1 MPRYKLVI
9 EYDGTPFTG
18 WQHQQNGRSVQ
29 QAVEEAIQRFA
40 GEAVRIQCAGRTD
53 AGVHATHQVAHV
65 DLARDWRTDTVRD
78 ATNAHLRPEP
88 IAVVSADVVPESFN
102 ARMSAVKRHYI
113 YRILN
118 RRAPAALELNRVW
131 AVPWRL
137 DAALMHEAA
146 QHLVGRHDF
155 STFRAAECQANSP
168 IRTLDRLDV
177 TRIGDEIRIA
187 ACARSFLHH
196 QVRSIVGTLAQA
208 GAGRWSVQAVKDA
221 LDARD
226 RKRCGP
232 MAPSAGL
239 YLVGVDYPSVLADR
253 GHHDPVDRNVEGEVE
268 PNHGQRDAS

>member
-1 MPRYKLVI
+1 
-9 EYDGTPFTG
+9 
-18 WQHQQNGRSVQ
+18 VQ

-177 TRIGDEIRIA
+177 TRIGDEVRIA
-187 ACARSFLHH
+187 ASARSFLHH

-239 YLVGVDYPSVLADR
+239 YLVGVDYPPILADR